1 MATVDLIY
9 ERDCP
14 HIAQTRAHLL
24 AAFAEVGI
32 TPRWLEWDRAEAAT
46 PLELRRYGSP
56 TILVNGRDVTG
67 TEPASADSN
76 CRLYETAAG
85 GLAGVPSIGLIAA
98 ALRSYHRPPM
108 VTPLPPS
115 RPGWRRSLAT
125 LPGIGAALLPVGAC
139 PACIAA
145 YAGVFSALGLGA
157 LLQTRYVLPLTVLG
171 LLIALVA
178 LGFGA
183 KGRRGLGPFLL
194 GVLGSALVITGKFV
208 LDLEPAWYGGISLLV
223 VASVWNAWPKAQRTG
238 PCPACVPAA
247 AASVETGNTRLRGE
261 RGSR

>member
-1 MATVDLIY
+1 MPTVDLIY
-9 ERDCP
+9 DRDCP
-14 HIAQTRAHLL
+14 HAAQTRAHLR
-24 AAFAEVGI
+24 AAFTEVGL
-32 TPRWLEWDRAEAAT
+32 PQRWLEWDRGEAAT

-56 TILVNGRDVTG
+56 TILVNGRDVAG
-67 TEPASADSN
+67 RIEPTSADSN
-76 CRLYETAAG
+76 CRLYGTPSG

-98 ALRSYHRPPM
+98 ALRSYHRRPM
-108 VTPLPPS
+108 VTPRS
-115 RPGWRRSLAT
+115 GWRHSLAT

-157 LLQTRYVLPLTVLG
+157 LLQTRYVLPLTGLG

-178 LGFGA
+178 LGLGA

-194 GVLGSALVITGKFV
+194 GVLGAALVISGKFV

-223 VASVWNAWPKAQRTG
+223 VASVWNAWPKAQRAG
-238 PCPACVPAA
+238 RCSACVPAA
-247 AASVETGNTRLRGE
+247 AASVEAGE
-261 RGSR
+261 KEALDKC